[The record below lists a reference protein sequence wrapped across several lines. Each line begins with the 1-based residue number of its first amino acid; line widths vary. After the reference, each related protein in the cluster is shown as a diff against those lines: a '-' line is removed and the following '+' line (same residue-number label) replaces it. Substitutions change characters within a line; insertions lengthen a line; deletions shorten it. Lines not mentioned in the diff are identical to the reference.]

1 MASEV
6 PYSSGWAQVRG
17 SDVPAH
23 TTTSRTTTG
32 PSAAPAHGH
41 SDVPSAQVLSGNPE
55 FATDINVL
63 FQQAVLD
70 SAERQLGSMADEL
83 QDKHAELGEIQQSR
97 EDMAIALAQQAKVA
111 RANVV
116 ALEAAKKR
124 VDELDSEV
132 KVERMKVRATE
143 GELKAEQA
151 ARAQLKGELEKVQ
164 AQLKRAGVQI
174 NELQVRCRL
183 LSPAPAV
190 CAHMPRCPLP
200 RRRRHPPWRT
210 MRPCKSASLSAL
222 LRKLCK
228 TRMQPPKQRSCPRT
242 W

>member
-1 MASEV
+1 MTPEMLYCQPCFIGYCSFEEGGCEEEGRRLNEIASRRLDEQILQNEDIPGFCRLV
-6 PYSSGWAQVRG
+6 QANCE
-17 SDVPAH
+17 SDICGGGLWCP
-23 TTTSRTTTG
+23 TLRPICDLTFW
-32 PSAAPAHGH
+32 
-41 SDVPSAQVLSGNPE
+41 NPTE
-55 FATDINVL
+55 DECAKYV
-63 FQQAVLD
+63 
-70 SAERQLGSMADEL
+70 AE
-83 QDKHAELGEIQQSR
+83 
-97 EDMAIALAQQAKVA
+97 
-111 RANVV
+111 
-116 ALEAAKKR
+116 
-124 VDELDSEV
+124 
-132 KVERMKVRATE
+132 
-143 GELKAEQA
+143 AEQA